1 MSPATTIAAY
11 AVALAAVFG
20 GGLALGGA
28 VGPVGTAGV
37 VAPGMPEPG
46 TSGHGTSE
54 PGTSE
59 PGTSDHSE
67 MDQPR

>member
-1 MSPATTIAAY
+1 MSPATTISAY

-20 GGLALGGA
+20 AGLALGGA

-37 VAPGMPEPG
+37 DD
-46 TSGHGTSE
+46 

-59 PGTSDHSE
+59 HSE
-67 MDQPR
+67 MDAGR